1 MPLHTYLQKYI
12 PSYKGSK
19 YNMGLLKQIQHTYI
33 STQKL
38 LKLDLQDLA
47 SIKIQD
53 IKFHHITVCLLL
65 GL

>member
-1 MPLHTYLQKYI
+1 MPLHTHLQKYI

-38 LKLDLQDLA
+38 LKLYLQDLA
-47 SIKIQD
+47 SIKIQEY
-53 IKFHHITVCLLL
+53 
-65 GL
+65 